1 VDELVVEGMLVVA
14 AGRAYAHSRPPV
26 LALPRRGSQDLPD
39 RDAPE
44 RSPSEPQTLV
54 LRSRGA
60 TRWRLTASVGIAAVV
75 GGVIARAAVLLI

>member
-26 LALPRRGSQDLPD
+26 VARPRRGSQDLPD
-39 RDAPE
+39 PDAPD
-44 RSPSEPQTLV
+44 RAPAGTPTLV
-54 LRSRGA
+54 MRRRGA
-60 TRWRLTASVGIAAVV
+60 DRWRLTASVGLAAVV